1 MSCLETAFVVIW
13 VVFNI
18 AMFYLFIKTY
28 AFNGY
33 GFAWLNPLFIY
44 KQIDVNW
51 FGALL
56 LTLVANVIFV
66 PYAILYWLYKLCTI
80 GKK

>member
-1 MSCLETAFVVIW
+1 MSPLE
-13 VVFNI
+13 VVFTIWIVVNVI
-18 AMFYLFIKTY
+18 MFFIFVGTCG
-28 AFNGY
+28 FEDY

-44 KQIDVNW
+44 EYIDVNW

-66 PYAILYWLYKLCTI
+66 PYAISYWFYKLCTV
-80 GKK
+80 GRK

>member
-1 MSCLETAFVVIW
+1 MSSVG
-13 VVFNI
+13 VVFGIWIVVNVI
-18 AMFYLFIKTY
+18 MIFIFID
-28 AFNGY
+28 ADGFNDY

-44 KQIDVNW
+44 EHIDVNW

-66 PYAILYWLYKLCTI
+66 PYAISYWFYKLCTV
-80 GKK
+80 GRK